1 MFICLRHLWK
11 MNDVFTSFRFETSIM
26 LEIVWIFSTGL
37 GTLLFL
43 AEIAILCWVKFYN
56 HSNLQQWLLLWYQYL
71 YALCWYGLLCIFTDL
86 LSNTSMKD
94 HFRELKNF
102 NRSQTNC
109 TQIQGQHQARQQ
121 AVHDLITGF
130 EVVCMAHTQCV
141 MLFIGMLLVFTAP
154 LKI

>member
-56 HSNLQQWLLLWYQYL
+56 HSEPAAVAASVVLVW
-71 YALCWYGLLCIFTDL
+71 FVV
-86 LSNTSMKD
+86 
-94 HFRELKNF
+94 HF
-102 NRSQTNC
+102 NRSLV
-109 TQIQGQHQARQQ
+109 QHKYEISFQRIKELQ
-121 AVHDLITGF
+121 
-130 EVVCMAHTQCV
+130 
-141 MLFIGMLLVFTAP
+141 
-154 LKI
+154 